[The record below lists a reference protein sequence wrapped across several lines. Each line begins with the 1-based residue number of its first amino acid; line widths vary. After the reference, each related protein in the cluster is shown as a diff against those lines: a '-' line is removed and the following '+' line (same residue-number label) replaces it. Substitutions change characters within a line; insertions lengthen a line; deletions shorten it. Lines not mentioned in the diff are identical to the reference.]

1 MVFLGKTPWCQ
12 SPTLGDLNRSSPWS
26 HSPHGV
32 YKVRSSSYVCWF
44 ISPFNLTIWLIPL
57 MLRCEVVA
65 TYSNRWEIH
74 HSQRILLDMI
84 YIYIYIIYYI
94 PDCWFQ
100 PLWKN
105 ICQLGLLFPI
115 YGTIKNVPNHQPVC
129 YIQYISDISSIGGP
143 HLLVLVLNRH
153 EGWVGLKS
161 SSCFRFHD

>member
-84 YIYIYIIYYI
+84 YIYNILYT
-94 PDCWFQ
+94 WLVVST
-100 PLWKN
+100 PLKKY
-105 ICQLGLLFPI
+105 L
-115 YGTIKNVPNHQPVC
+115 
-129 YIQYISDISSIGGP
+129 SIGIIIP
-143 HLLVLVLNRH
+143 NIWNNKKCSKPPTSLLYSIYQWYILHR
-153 EGWVGLKS
+153 GAS
-161 SSCFRFHD
+161 SSSSSFESSWRLSWIEIKLMF